1 MGVSDNKF
9 RVFLVFE
16 DGSSYGVSLMKNVTY
31 DGLVSYVDKKLKLN
45 NEYVFSFYYKL
56 SHGSVQIVDDDD
68 VHFFVDEV
76 CRPKA
81 ALPKL
86 FIKKVVK
93 KVKSRVKQ
101 SSSKPLDFDLNDT
114 VFPND
119 FESSAFCNDFEM
131 PKNEPLENYNEF
143 NDEYDNHSRPTF
155 PSPERFVHK
164 WEETNIFQNMPPIPD
179 QPLPDLKELLNM
191 NCNSNSSRI
200 LKAGD
205 EFDDKSWCMFE
216 IGKKALIDGRQFRTR
231 KSDKGRYDVVCY
243 HAGCDWKIVTSKIR
257 NSVKF
262 RIGSIN
268 DVHTCPKTQLLPHH
282 RNATI
287 KLLGRLI
294 APKLRDS
301 SRIYKPRDIKDD
313 LAEAFNIDV
322 SYKKAWAGK
331 NRALEILSGCP
342 TDSFA
347 QLPYYFHN
355 LEMANDGWVTH
366 IDSDDEGRFKMCFVA
381 FGVAACKNYAKDDFQ
396 RSIGAI
402 QAYKPEAYNKLI
414 EAGVERWSRAWCPA
428 KRYNYMTSNSA
439 ESINA
444 LTKDVRR
451 EPITRFM
458 DWYRG
463 LLQRWYCERRD
474 KYEDA
479 VEGELSDWA
488 AKKLNQR
495 MIKSANWVVT
505 GIQANILYQV
515 VDFRKHHIVDL
526 GSWTC
531 TCCQWQFS
539 GIPCGHAIAVSRFLK
554 QTDCNHMVSYW
565 FKTTTLKGTYQGL
578 VYPVGS
584 STEWEKP
591 DGLQIVKPPGVI
603 KPQSGRPKNK
613 DRIKSQGELPTPVT
627 CTRCWQPGHKREA
640 CRQPL
645 PKHNE
650 NVGNSIWRHPSIVG
664 NSFWQHPYGEGTS
677 NPGQPSM
684 EGTSGWVQPS
694 MAGTIGWGQP
704 SMEGTSGSYQYDEMD
719 WSYENYNLA
728 DP

>member
-1 MGVSDNKF
+1 
-9 RVFLVFE
+9 
-16 DGSSYGVSLMKNVTY
+16 
-31 DGLVSYVDKKLKLN
+31 
-45 NEYVFSFYYKL
+45 
-56 SHGSVQIVDDDD
+56 
-68 VHFFVDEV
+68 
-76 CRPKA
+76 
-81 ALPKL
+81 
-86 FIKKVVK
+86 
-93 KVKSRVKQ
+93 
-101 SSSKPLDFDLNDT
+101 
-114 VFPND
+114 
-119 FESSAFCNDFEM
+119 
-131 PKNEPLENYNEF
+131 
-143 NDEYDNHSRPTF
+143 
-155 PSPERFVHK
+155 
-164 WEETNIFQNMPPIPD
+164 MPPIPD
-179 QPLPDLKELLNM
+179 QPLPDHKELLNI
-191 NCNSNSSRI
+191 NCNSNCI

-205 EFDDKSWCMFE
+205 EFADKSWCMFE
-216 IGKKALIDGRQFRTR
+216 IGKKSLIDGRQFRTR
-231 KSDKGRYDVVCY
+231 KSDKSRYDVVCY
-243 HAGCDWKIVTSKIR
+243 HEGCDWKIVTSKMR
-257 NSVKF
+257 NSVRF

-294 APKLRDS
+294 APKLKDS
-301 SRIYKPRDIKDD
+301 SRIYRPRDIKDD

-342 TDSFA
+342 TESFA

-366 IDSDDEGRFKMCFVA
+366 IDTDDEGRFKMCFVA
-381 FGVAACKNYAKDDFQ
+381 FGVAVSETGESWTWFLSCLKDCIGEVDDLAIISDRHFAIGLADDFQ
-396 RSIGAI
+396 CSLGAI

-439 ESINA
+439 ESVNA
-444 LTKDVRR
+444 LTKGVRR

-474 KYEDA
+474 KYE
-479 VEGELSDWA
+479 
-488 AKKLNQR
+488 
-495 MIKSANWVVT
+495 
-505 GIQANILYQV
+505 
-515 VDFRKHHIVDL
+515 
-526 GSWTC
+526 
-531 TCCQWQFS
+531 
-539 GIPCGHAIAVSRFLK
+539 
-554 QTDCNHMVSYW
+554 
-565 FKTTTLKGTYQGL
+565 
-578 VYPVGS
+578 GS

-613 DRIKSQGELPTPVT
+613 NRIRSQGELPTPVT

-664 NSFWQHPYGEGTS
+664 NSFWQHPSGEGTS

-694 MAGTIGWGQP
+694 MAGTSGYVPPSMAGTSGYVPPSMAGTSGWVQPSMAGTSTWGQPAMEGTSGWVQPSMAGMIGWGQS
-704 SMEGTSGSYQYDEMD
+704 SMEGTSGSYQHDEMD